1 MEIDKLRENLAVIL
15 QTLNTPSLTH
25 QIAQDPDFGVK
36 VKELE
41 TLVEEINIQHGDSCV
56 PSDDFSK
63 TLEDLSS
70 KIVEIESYC
79 DINLNKLSFLQ
90 NIKPLD

>member
-1 MEIDKLRENLAVIL
+1 MDIDKLRENLAVIL

-41 TLVEEINIQHGDSCV
+41 TLVEKINIQHGDNFV
-56 PSDDFSK
+56 RGDDFSNV
-63 TLEDLSS
+63 LNDLSS
-70 KIVEIESYC
+70 KIAELESYC
-79 DINLNKLSFLQ
+79 DLNLDKLSFLQ
-90 NIKPLD
+90 NLKPLN

>member
-25 QIAQDPDFGVK
+25 QITQDPDFGVK

-41 TLVEEINIQHGDSCV
+41 TLVEKINIQHGGDFV
-56 PSDDFSK
+56 HSDDFSN
-63 TLEDLSS
+63 LLSDLSS

-79 DINLNKLSFLQ
+79 DLNLDKLSFLQ
-90 NIKPLD
+90 NLKPLN

>member
-1 MEIDKLRENLAVIL
+1 MDIDKLRENLAVIL
-15 QTLNTPSLTH
+15 KTLNTPSLTN
-25 QIAQDPDFGVK
+25 QIAQDPDFEVK

-41 TLVEEINIQHGDSCV
+41 TLVEKINIQHGDNFV

-63 TLEDLSS
+63 TLNDLSS
-70 KIVEIESYC
+70 KIAEIESYC

-90 NIKPLD
+90 NVKPLD

>member
-41 TLVEEINIQHGDSCV
+41 TLVEKINIQHGDISV
-56 PSDDFSK
+56 QSDDFSN
-63 TLEDLSS
+63 LLSDLTS
-70 KIVEIESYC
+70 KIVEIESHC
-79 DINLNKLSFLQ
+79 DINLDKLSFLQ
-90 NIKPLD
+90 NLKPLN

>member
-25 QIAQDPDFGVK
+25 QIDQDPDFGLK

-41 TLVEEINIQHGDSCV
+41 TLVEEINIQHGDNFV

-70 KIVEIESYC
+70 KIAEIESYC

-90 NIKPLD
+90 NVKPLD

>member
-1 MEIDKLRENLAVIL
+1 MDIDKLRENLAVIL
-15 QTLNTPSLTH
+15 EVLNTPSLTN

-41 TLVEEINIQHGDSCV
+41 TLVEKINIQHGDISL
-56 PSDDFSK
+56 PIDEYSK
-63 TLEDLSS
+63 ALSDLSS

-79 DINLNKLSFLQ
+79 DLNLDKLSFLQ
-90 NIKPLD
+90 NLKPLN

>member
-15 QTLNTPSLTH
+15 ETLNTPSLTH
-25 QIAQDPDFGVK
+25 QIAQDPTFGVK

-41 TLVEEINIQHGDSCV
+41 TLVEKINIQHGDNSMQ
-56 PSDDFSK
+56 SEDFSNV
-63 TLEDLSS
+63 LSDLSS

-79 DINLNKLSFLQ
+79 DLNLDKLSFLQ
-90 NIKPLD
+90 NLKPLN

>member
-1 MEIDKLRENLAVIL
+1 MDIDKLRENLAVIL

-41 TLVEEINIQHGDSCV
+41 TLVEKINIQHGDISMQ
-56 PSDDFSK
+56 SDDFSN
-63 TLEDLSS
+63 LLSDLSS

-79 DINLNKLSFLQ
+79 DLNLDKLSFLQ
-90 NIKPLD
+90 NLKPLN

>member
-41 TLVEEINIQHGDSCV
+41 TLVEKINIQHGDIFMK
-56 PSDDFSK
+56 SDDFSK
-63 TLEDLSS
+63 VLSDLSA

-79 DINLNKLSFLQ
+79 DLKLDKLSFLQ
-90 NIKPLD
+90 NLKPLN

>member
-1 MEIDKLRENLAVIL
+1 MEIDKLREYLAVIL
-15 QTLNTPSLTH
+15 ETLTTPSLTH
-25 QIAQDPDFGVK
+25 QIAQDPEFGVK

-41 TLVEEINIQHGDSCV
+41 TLVEKINIQHGDDLV

-63 TLEDLSS
+63 TLADLSS
-70 KIVEIESYC
+70 KIAEIESYC

-90 NIKPLD
+90 NLKPLN

>member
-1 MEIDKLRENLAVIL
+1 MEIGKLRENLAVIL

-41 TLVEEINIQHGDSCV
+41 TLVEKINIQHGDISMQ
-56 PSDDFSK
+56 SDDFSSV
-63 TLEDLSS
+63 LSDLSS

-79 DINLNKLSFLQ
+79 DLNLDKLSFLQ
-90 NIKPLD
+90 NLKPLN

>member
-1 MEIDKLRENLAVIL
+1 MDIDKLRENLAVIL
-15 QTLNTPSLTH
+15 KTLNTPSLTN
-25 QIAQDPDFGVK
+25 QIVQDPDFGVK

-41 TLVEEINIQHGDSCV
+41 TLVEKINIQHGDNFV

-63 TLEDLSS
+63 TLNDLSS
-70 KIVEIESYC
+70 KIAEIETYC

-90 NIKPLD
+90 NVKPLD

>member
-15 QTLNTPSLTH
+15 ETLNTPSLTH
-25 QIAQDPDFGVK
+25 QIAQDPTFGVK

-41 TLVEEINIQHGDSCV
+41 TLVEKINIQHGDIFMQ
-56 PSDDFSK
+56 SDDFSK
-63 TLEDLSS
+63 VLSDLSA

-79 DINLNKLSFLQ
+79 DLKLDKLSFLQ
-90 NIKPLD
+90 NLKPLN

>member
-1 MEIDKLRENLAVIL
+1 MDIDKLRENLAVIL
-15 QTLNTPSLTH
+15 EVLNTPSLTN

-41 TLVEEINIQHGDSCV
+41 TLVEKLNIQHGDISL
-56 PSDDFSK
+56 PIDEFSMA
-63 TLEDLSS
+63 LSDLSS

-79 DINLNKLSFLQ
+79 DLNLDKLSFLQ
-90 NIKPLD
+90 NLKPLN

>member
-41 TLVEEINIQHGDSCV
+41 TLVEKINIQHGDISMQ
-56 PSDDFSK
+56 SDDFSSV
-63 TLEDLSS
+63 LSDLSS
-70 KIVEIESYC
+70 KIVEIDSYC
-79 DINLNKLSFLQ
+79 DLNLDKLSFLQ
-90 NIKPLD
+90 NLKPLN

>member
-1 MEIDKLRENLAVIL
+1 MDIDKLREYLAVIL
-15 QTLNTPSLTH
+15 ETLTTPSLMQ
-25 QIAQDPDFGVK
+25 QIVRDPEFGVK

-41 TLVEEINIQHGDSCV
+41 TLVEKINIQNGDNFV

-63 TLEDLSS
+63 TLNDLSS
-70 KIVEIESYC
+70 KIAEIESYC

-90 NIKPLD
+90 NVKPLD

>member
-1 MEIDKLRENLAVIL
+1 MEIDKLREYLAVIL
-15 QTLNTPSLTH
+15 ETLTTPSLMQ
-25 QIAQDPDFGVK
+25 QIVRDPEFGVK

-41 TLVEEINIQHGDSCV
+41 TLVEEINIQHGDNCV

>member
-1 MEIDKLRENLAVIL
+1 MDIDKLRENLAVIL

-41 TLVEEINIQHGDSCV
+41 TLVEKINIQHGDISMQ
-56 PSDDFSK
+56 SDDFSK
-63 TLEDLSS
+63 VLSDLSS

-79 DINLNKLSFLQ
+79 DLNLDKLSFLQ
-90 NIKPLD
+90 NLKPLN

>member
-25 QIAQDPDFGVK
+25 QIDQDPDFGIK

-41 TLVEEINIQHGDSCV
+41 TLVEKLNIQHGEIPLPIDE
-56 PSDDFSK
+56 FSK
-63 TLEDLSS
+63 ALDDLSS

-79 DINLNKLSFLQ
+79 DLNLDKLSFLQ
-90 NIKPLD
+90 NLKPLN